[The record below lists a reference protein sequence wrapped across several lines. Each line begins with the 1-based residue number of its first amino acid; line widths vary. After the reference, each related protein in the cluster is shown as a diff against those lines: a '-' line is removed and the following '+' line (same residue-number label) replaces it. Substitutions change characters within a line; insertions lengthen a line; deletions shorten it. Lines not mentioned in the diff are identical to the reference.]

1 MKGRL
6 VAKIQGVELR
16 LTAWA
21 DWVAT
26 GGRGSSGMLS
36 MFNGEPGDG
45 DVAYNIPFNE
55 EECWRTDASIKQLDE
70 AGQLLI
76 GLHYLVSPNVAKQR
90 LCISTTVL
98 SQRLDKIH
106 RQLWLM
112 WEPKT
117 VSANSLPT
125 GF

>member
-1 MKGRL
+1 M
-6 VAKIQGVELR
+6 AKIQGVELR

-36 MFNGEPGDG
+36 MFNGEPSDREIR
-45 DVAYNIPFNE
+45 YNIPFNE

-70 AGQLLI
+70 EAQLLV
-76 GLHYLVSPNVAKQR
+76 GLHYLVSTNVAKQR
-90 LCISTTVL
+90 LNISAAVL

-106 RQLWLM
+106 RQLWQM

-117 VSANSLPT
+117 ASPNSLPT

>member
-1 MKGRL
+1 M
-6 VAKIQGVELR
+6 AKIQGVELR

-36 MFNGEPGDG
+36 MFNGERGDG
-45 DVAYNIPFNE
+45 EIRYNIPFNE
-55 EECWRTDASIKQLDE
+55 EECWKTDASIKLLDHDS
-70 AGQLLI
+70 QDLI

-90 LCISTTVL
+90 LCISAAVL

-106 RQLWLM
+106 RQLWQM